1 MQVMD
6 WYPFLRPIFRRL
18 PKSLSGIQDQ
28 IVYLKDLE
36 HNLWMDLLRNA
47 QENIK
52 DGKLNPIN
60 LSRLLPRYVT
70 E

>member
-52 DGKLNPIN
+52 DGKLNPSEALF
-60 LSRLLPRYVT
+60 LS
-70 E
+70 

>member
-28 IVYLKDLE
+28 IVYLRDLE
-36 HNLWMDLLRNA
+36 HNLWMEMLKNA

-52 DGKLNPIN
+52 DGKLNPSEASII
-60 LSRLLPRYVT
+60 S
-70 E
+70 